1 MIVFL
6 CGGVAYRSRARHV
19 LKNFPPGNCRGGTL
33 SGSRVT
39 TRLGVPDIRGVD
51 VLKILAVTLSLG
63 TLAGVNLYLTV
74 FVTGMAVRF
83 DWIALPVPLHGLEI
97 LAHPI
102 VIGVA
107 GVLYLIEFF
116 ADKIPWID
124 TAWDSVHTFIRP
136 VGAAALAVAAVGEA
150 HPAFEIVAAL
160 LAGGVALSAHTAKAG
175 TRLAAN
181 TSPEPFTNIGLSLFE
196 DGLVLGGLALLAW
209 NPLVAGLLGLIVF
222 LTVLAVIPR
231 LWRAIRT
238 HLWFAWK
245 KLNCPADDKKPPSP
259 PDTLPHAWEKRLRR
273 AHSSKSPIAWAA
285 PCVSRKG
292 TLLAANI
299 SGWLVG
305 LSEEP
310 SEIYFIGRTW
320 HGTTLAALAIRGAT
334 VDFREGFLSDLLEIT
349 HRDGKPR
356 QGFLFEL
363 LWSKATRKL
372 ASMLQEDAA

>member
-1 MIVFL
+1 MDI
-6 CGGVAYRSRARHV
+6 
-19 LKNFPPGNCRGGTL
+19 LKT
-33 SGSRVT
+33 
-39 TRLGVPDIRGVD
+39 
-51 VLKILAVTLSLG
+51 LAVTLSLG

-83 DWIALPVPLHGLEI
+83 DWISLPGPLHGLEI

-107 GVLYLIEFF
+107 GALYLIEFF

-160 LAGGVALSAHTAKAG
+160 LAGGVALSTHAAKAG

-181 TSPEPFTNIGLSLFE
+181 TSPEPLTNIGLSLFE

-209 NPLVAGLLGLIVF
+209 SPFVAGLVGLLVF
-222 LTVLAVIPR
+222 LTILAVIPR

-245 KLNCPADDKKPPSP
+245 KLTCPAEEKKPLSAPHS
-259 PDTLPHAWEKRLRR
+259 LPHSWEKRLRR
-273 AHSSKSPIAWAA
+273 SHSSKSPIAWAA
-285 PCVSRKG
+285 PCVSSKG
-292 TLLAANI
+292 ALLSANI

-305 LSEEP
+305 LSENP

-320 HGTTLAALAIRGAT
+320 HGSILAAIAIGGAS
-334 VDFREGFLSDLLEIT
+334 VNYYEGFLSDQLEIT

-356 QGFLFEL
+356 QGFLFEPF
-363 LWSKATRKL
+363 WSKAARGL
-372 ASMLQEDAA
+372 SLRLQNDATT